1 MVLNV
6 RPAASGGCLRGAA
19 VLLAVFIAATTAA
32 CRSVVSP
39 TVRPEVGTVDVLDF
53 IIGAVEEWPRV
64 GDQALNQVVDW
75 NARQVCW
82 AKYANPPM
90 FECWGWDDEWVY
102 HLVDHALDGNS
113 GESYRFTDGRWLPR
127 MMPRSGTWTMDVPN
141 NRIRWFTASC
151 AEVRGPQGILVDSG
165 PNLFPMSLRAWFETR
180 DAGAL
185 GVRDVLILAASP
197 HAPGAASRS
206 EERFYMARGAGWYR
220 WESVLGARSFDRKG
234 GPTVSVGAGCGH

>member
-1 MVLNV
+1 VC
-6 RPAASGGCLRGAA
+6 GGAI
-19 VLLAVFIAATTAA
+19 LLAVFMAASTAA

-39 TVRPEVGTVDVLDF
+39 TVRPDVETVDVLDF
-53 IIGAVEEWPRV
+53 IIGAVDEWPRV
-64 GDQALNQVVDW
+64 GDQALHQVVDW

-82 AKYANPPM
+82 AKYANPSM

-127 MMPRSGTWTMDVPN
+127 TLPRSGVWTMDVPN
-141 NRIRWFTASC
+141 NRIRWFTALC
-151 AEVRGPQGILVDSG
+151 AEIRGPQGIRVDSG
-165 PNLFPMSLRAWFETR
+165 PNLFPISLRAWFETR

-185 GVRDVLILAASP
+185 GVRDVLILASAP
-197 HAPGAASRS
+197 HAPGRTSAS

-220 WESVLGARSFDRKG
+220 WDGVLGSRSFDRRG
-234 GPTVSVGAGCGH
+234 GPNVALGAGCGH